1 MARIPRAC
9 TRRGRV
15 GEEDQGG
22 GGRPCRRAGSI
33 RVGWALKF
41 CDLRAQGSWFLLLPR
56 AMSGACAMSAT
67 VGPLLTK
74 PSQQAGAGREM
85 GTGAPAPSM
94 SHRVPP
100 RVRFQVQL
108 SLGGGG
114 PLAPSLPQQHGP
126 YILVT
131 DYGAGAHVSF
141 VDPVPPAPGGG
152 GGGAGGAGGWGGGGD
167 WGGGA
172 GESNFEMPNSV
183 FGPLAEVVTEEGAG
197 CLVLFD
203 VTGMSCGKCAAKV
216 KAALEGGEGVK
227 AASAGAKQNRAIA
240 ILAYEPTF
248 FDQRINKLA
257 ELITSKG
264 FKAKLFKIVKL
275 KGLPGAREKLIAEI
289 GEGSP
294 FTELT
299 LPPGASSP

>member
-1 MARIPRAC
+1 MA
-9 TRRGRV
+9 
-15 GEEDQGG
+15 
-22 GGRPCRRAGSI
+22 
-33 RVGWALKF
+33 
-41 CDLRAQGSWFLLLPR
+41 
-56 AMSGACAMSAT
+56 
-67 VGPLLTK
+67 
-74 PSQQAGAGREM
+74 
-85 GTGAPAPSM
+85 TGAPATRMP
-94 SHRVPP
+94 HRVPP

-108 SLGGGG
+108 SLGEGGS
-114 PLAPSLPQQHGP
+114 LAPSLPRQHGP
-126 YILVT
+126 SVLVT
-131 DYGAGAHVSF
+131 DYGAGAYVGF
-141 VDPVPPAPGGG
+141 ADPAPPAPGGG
-152 GGGAGGAGGWGGGGD
+152 GGGAGGAGEWGGGGD
-167 WGGGA
+167 WGDGA

-240 ILAYEPTF
+240 ILAYEPKF

-264 FKAKLFKIVKL
+264 FKAKLVNIVKL
-275 KGLPGAREKLIAEI
+275 KGLPGVGETLIAEI
-289 GEGSP
+289 GEGSA

-299 LPPGASSP
+299 LPPGAS